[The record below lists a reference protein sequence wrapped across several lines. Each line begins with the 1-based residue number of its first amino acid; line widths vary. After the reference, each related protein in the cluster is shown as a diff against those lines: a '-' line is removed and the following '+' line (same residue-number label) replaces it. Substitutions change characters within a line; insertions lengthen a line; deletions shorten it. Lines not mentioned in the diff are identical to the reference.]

1 MILNTITILALFV
14 AIIFLIILIVKPV
27 EKFSFFVFDA
37 KLKQRVDVKNNENRK
52 LSIQKNLAENNIN
65 QRKTI
70 GQLAE
75 EVEKYET
82 VLTFIK
88 ENINNIPVCRE
99 IDLRPDLKPTCSNR
113 SLSTCSLNSFC
124 SIKNNQCVNKELNP
138 ECADILE
145 VDSKGKRTGKAS
157 KMFVYPTVL
166 EEIN

>member
-27 EKFSFFVFDA
+27 ENFSFFVFDA
-37 KLKQRVDVKNNENRK
+37 KLKQLVDIKNKENRN
-52 LSIQKNLAENNIN
+52 LNIQKNLVENDVK

-70 GQLAE
+70 DQIGE
-75 EVEKYET
+75 EVDKFENI
-82 VLTFIK
+82 LTFIK

-113 SLSTCSLNSFC
+113 PLSTCNLNSFC
-124 SIKNNQCVNKELNP
+124 TIKNNLCVNRELNP

-145 VDSKGKRTGKAS
+145 IENGKRTGKAT

-166 EEIN
+166 EEIK

>member
-27 EKFSFFVFDA
+27 ENFSFFVFDA
-37 KLKQRVDVKNNENRK
+37 KLKQKVDNKNRENRNLNIQNNLTENDVKK
-52 LSIQKNLAENNIN
+52 
-65 QRKTI
+65 RKTI
-70 GQLAE
+70 NQIE
-75 EVEKYET
+75 DEVEKFENI
-82 VLTFIK
+82 LTFIK

-113 SLSTCSLNSFC
+113 PLSTCKLNSFC
-124 SIKNNQCVNKELNP
+124 AIKDNRCINRELNA

-145 VDSKGKRTGKAS
+145 VENGKRTGKAS

-166 EEIN
+166 EQIK